1 MRIGYYVHHHGRGH
15 ATRAGVIGAELTRRG
30 HVITYLGSGAL
41 PDGDQVALASD
52 ADEADAPFVDPDA
65 GGRLHWAPLGGGY
78 AERSAQIA
86 AWVTQAR
93 PDVVVVDVSVE
104 VAALVRMLGVHVVVV
119 AQPGRRDDAP
129 HALAFDLAAAVLAP
143 WPARLDVAPHLER
156 HRDKTVE
163 VGGLSRFAGHA
174 AGPNAAGGGSS
185 ACPSPNSSESVAS
198 GPRAAGSRDAGGCDV
213 AADVSQSTPPGAGSG
228 GAAIDAVGGPSL
240 GARRGASSDALA
252 GSDSDGAA
260 VNVPEGLSVGTP
272 RGAFSDATSRGAQ
285 EIPRLRGVLLVGGEG
300 WDDAE
305 LPGAVERA
313 VPQVHWRTPDADHPV
328 EVLLATAD
336 VVVTHAGQ
344 NALADVAAFGVPA
357 VVVPQERPFDEQADM
372 ARALDDAGIARR
384 LTLGATADEVAA
396 GIRELLAGDD
406 ERSTGRAWARWCVD
420 GAVDR
425 AADVIEAAARGGVAD
440 LAAGTEADDLG
451 GAVRGSRH
459 GIDDVARAGVAERG
473 VREAGGAARGVVE
486 GGSGWPAATGAE
498 TPALGDGTLP

>member
-41 PDGDQVALASD
+41 PDGDQVALGSD

-104 VAALVRMLGVHVVVV
+104 VSALVRLLGVPVVVV

-185 ACPSPNSSESVAS
+185 ACASPNSSESVAS
-198 GPRAAGSRDAGGCDV
+198 GPRADGSRDAGGCGV
-213 AADVSQSTPPGAGSG
+213 AADVSQSTAPGAGSG
-228 GAAIDAVGGPSL
+228 GAAIDAAGGPSL
-240 GARRGASSDALA
+240 GARRG
-252 GSDSDGAA
+252 
-260 VNVPEGLSVGTP
+260 
-272 RGAFSDATSRGAQ
+272 
-285 EIPRLRGVLLVGGEG
+285 
-300 WDDAE
+300 
-305 LPGAVERA
+305 
-313 VPQVHWRTPDADHPV
+313 
-328 EVLLATAD
+328 
-336 VVVTHAGQ
+336 
-344 NALADVAAFGVPA
+344 
-357 VVVPQERPFDEQADM
+357 
-372 ARALDDAGIARR
+372 
-384 LTLGATADEVAA
+384 
-396 GIRELLAGDD
+396 
-406 ERSTGRAWARWCVD
+406 
-420 GAVDR
+420 
-425 AADVIEAAARGGVAD
+425 
-440 LAAGTEADDLG
+440 
-451 GAVRGSRH
+451 
-459 GIDDVARAGVAERG
+459 
-473 VREAGGAARGVVE
+473 
-486 GGSGWPAATGAE
+486 
-498 TPALGDGTLP
+498 